1 MWNPKDFDIKANSR
15 GGEWC
20 QLANP
25 ATGEDLCIEVNG
37 KTIKSRVKMLGPKS
51 EAGIK
56 AMAESKRKVRD
67 QEAREKRFEKRKET
81 YVPSEDEIDANE
93 KSDIEYCL
101 AMATEWEGIPSADGG
116 EAKFVKSE
124 KERIFSSDGIRSQ
137 LITFSVNPLN
147 FIKG

>member
-1 MWNPKDFDIKANSR
+1 MWNPEQFDIKANSR

-20 QLANP
+20 QLVNP
-25 ATGEDLCIEVNG
+25 ATGEDLCIEVGG
-37 KTIKSRVKMLGPKS
+37 KEIKSRVKMLGPKS

-81 YVPSEDEIDANE
+81 YIPSEDEITNNE
-93 KSDIEYCL
+93 KSDIEYCI
-101 AMATEWEGIPSADGG
+101 AMSTEWEGIPSSDGG
-116 EAKFVKSE
+116 EAKFVKAE
-124 KERIFSSDGIRSQ
+124 KERIFASDGIRSQ

>member
-20 QLANP
+20 QLVNP

-81 YVPSEDEIDANE
+81 YVPSEDEIATNE

-116 EAKFVKSE
+116 EAKFIKSE
-124 KERIFSSDGIRSQ
+124 KERIFTSDGIRSQ